1 MRVDDRTFGRA
12 AFLGALGAGI
22 AGLFFARDA
31 FRLVGKVIPD
41 TVESLVPTSGW
52 RIYTIGTSMPSIAS
66 ADYRLRIAGHVE
78 RPTTLTLAD
87 LRSLPRAEQVS
98 DFHCVTGWSVSDV
111 RWAGVRLDDVIATA
125 RPKQG
130 WRSLRFVSDEA
141 PYDDSL
147 TSEQALLPDV
157 MLALEMDGGPLSR
170 PHGAPARVV
179 MPQMYGYKS
188 VKWVTGIE
196 VRTDV
201 KPGYWEQHG
210 YDADA
215 WIGRS
220 PPPGIFPSA
229 LSAST
234 LVDVP

>member
-1 MRVDDRTFGRA
+1 MDDRTFGRA
-12 AFLGALGAGI
+12 AFLGVLGAGI
-22 AGLFFARDA
+22 AGLFLARDA
-31 FRLVGKVIPD
+31 FRLVGRLIPD
-41 TVESLVPTSGW
+41 GVESLVPNERVAHLHDRNEHAQHRAG
-52 RIYTIGTSMPSIAS
+52 
-66 ADYRLRIAGHVE
+66 RLPTAHR
-78 RPTTLTLAD
+78 RPRRAPHDAYARRPALP
-87 LRSLPRAEQVS
+87 PRAEQVS

-125 RPKQG
+125 RPKEG

-170 PHGAPARVV
+170 PHGGPARVV

-188 VKWVTGIE
+188 VKWVTGID

-201 KPGYWEQHG
+201 IPGYWEQHG

-215 WIGRS
+215 WVGRS
-220 PPPGIFPSA
+220 TPPGIVPV
-229 LSAST
+229 LSGST
-234 LVDVP
+234 LVDLS

>member
-31 FRLVGKVIPD
+31 FRLVGKAVPD
-41 TVESLVPTSGW
+41 GVESLVPAGEW
-52 RIYTIGTSMPSIAS
+52 RIYTIGASMPSIAPS
-66 ADYRLRIAGHVE
+66 DYRLRIAGHVE
-78 RPTTLTLAD
+78 RVTMLTLSD

-98 DFHCVTGWSVSDV
+98 DFHCVTGWSVSNV

-141 PYDDSL
+141 PYNDSL
-147 TSEQALLPDV
+147 TPEQALLPDV

-170 PHGAPARVV
+170 PHGGPARVV

-188 VKWVTGIE
+188 VKWVTGID

-201 KPGYWEQHG
+201 IPGYWEQHG

-215 WIGRS
+215 WVGRS
-220 PPPGIFPSA
+220 TPPGIVPSV
-229 LSAST
+229 LSGST
-234 LVDVP
+234 LVDLP